1 MGMYVGVVY
10 RREYL
15 RHVSD
20 YVPIVCGYLYLCVVI
35 GLATLLHNIYRL
47 YK

>member
-20 YVPIVCGYLYLCVVI
+20 YVPIVCGYLYLCVHSNWSCHCVAQYI
-35 GLATLLHNIYRL
+35 QTL
-47 YK
+47 